1 MPLFF
6 IIAIGAGAF
15 TAGATAVDVTSDVN
29 AQKRDRLAH
38 TQQVQ
43 PQQTY
48 VSMADCQAAAAA
60 QGLSA
65 SVCQQQKS

>member
-15 TAGATAVDVTSDVN
+15 TMGATAVDVTSDTT
-29 AQKRDRLAH
+29 AQNRERAAQV
-38 TQQVQ
+38 QQVQ

-48 VSMADCQAAAAA
+48 QSMADCQQAAAA

-65 SVCQQQKS
+65 AVCQQQS

>member
-15 TAGATAVDVTSDVN
+15 TMGATAVDVTSDTS
-29 AQKRDRLAH
+29 AQNRARALQ
-38 TQQVQ
+38 TEQVQ

-48 VSMADCQAAAAA
+48 QSMADCQAAAAA
-60 QGLSA
+60 KGLSA
-65 SVCQQQKS
+65 NVCQQQS

>member
-15 TAGATAVDVTSDVN
+15 TLGATAVDATSDVS
-29 AQKRDRLAH
+29 AQNRARALQA
-38 TQQVQ
+38 QQVQ

-48 VSMADCQAAAAA
+48 QSMADCQQAAAA
-60 QGLSA
+60 QGLSGN
-65 SVCQQQKS
+65 VCQQQRM